1 MGSQEKHFDMEIALE
16 MIQVIIKLNMIFPC
30 TNIIGPAYI
39 SGAPE
44 IIPVFLWGFCML
56 VNN

>member
-1 MGSQEKHFDMEIALE
+1 MEIALE

-44 IIPVFLWGFCML
+44 VIPVFLWGFCML

>member
-1 MGSQEKHFDMEIALE
+1 MEIALE

-39 SGAPE
+39 SRASE
-44 IIPVFLWGFCML
+44 VIPDFFVGFMY
-56 VNN
+56 VDQ